1 MAMRRVAVLVA
12 EDHPLMSEA
21 IKTVLAKS
29 ADFEVVA
36 VAESGAQV
44 EGLVERFK
52 PDLVLLDL
60 ELPEL
65 HGLDVVRSLSASDS
79 PAQVVIFSAHD
90 EPELI
95 EAALRAGASAFI
107 TKRIDPRDLPAALR
121 QALEPT
127 LFQPVHSPAL
137 VDGKAAPV
145 ELTERE
151 MDVLNALTDGLS
163 NKAIGKRLWLSE
175 QTVKLHLTSIYRKL
189 GVSSRTEA
197 IAMAYGRHLATSKTA
212 GEPPSGPAAAKS
224 YLR

>member
-1 MAMRRVAVLVA
+1 MGMRRVTVLVA
-12 EDHPLMSEA
+12 EDHPLMIEA
-21 IKTVLAKS
+21 IKMVLAES
-29 ADFEVVA
+29 EDFEVVG
-36 VAESGAQV
+36 VANSGMEVA
-44 EGLVERFK
+44 GLVEQVQ

-60 ELPEL
+60 DLPEL
-65 HGLDVVRSLSASDS
+65 HGLDVVRSLSASKS
-79 PAQVVIFSAHD
+79 PAQVVIFSAHE
-90 EPELI
+90 EPKLI
-95 EAALRAGASAFI
+95 DAALRGGASAFI

-127 LFQPVHSPAL
+127 LFRPMKQPVL
-137 VDGKAAPV
+137 VNGDGPV

-151 MDVLNALTDGLS
+151 LDVLSALTDGLS

-212 GEPPSGPAAAKS
+212 GEPASGPAAAKS

>member
-1 MAMRRVAVLVA
+1 MAARRVTVLVA
-12 EDHPLMSEA
+12 EDHPLMIEA
-21 IKTVLAKS
+21 IKIVLAES
-29 ADFEVVA
+29 EDFEVVG
-36 VAESGAQV
+36 VAESGMEVA
-44 EGLVERFK
+44 GLVEQVQ

-60 ELPEL
+60 QLPEL

-79 PAQVVIFSAHD
+79 PAQVVIFSAHE

-175 QTVKLHLTSIYRKL
+175 QTVKFHLTSIYRKL

-197 IAMAYGRHLATSKTA
+197 IATAYGRHLRTSTTT
-212 GEPPSGPAAAKS
+212 SGDSASDPDAAS
-224 YLR
+224 LV

>member
-1 MAMRRVAVLVA
+1 MAARRVTVLVA
-12 EDHPLMSEA
+12 EDHPLMIEA
-21 IKTVLAKS
+21 IKIVLAES
-29 ADFEVVA
+29 EDFEVVG
-36 VAESGAQV
+36 VTESGMGVA
-44 EGLVERFK
+44 GLVEQVQ

-175 QTVKLHLTSIYRKL
+175 QTVKFHLTSIYRKL

-197 IAMAYGRHLATSKTA
+197 IATAYGRHLRTSTT
-212 GEPPSGPAAAKS
+212 SGDSASDPDAAS
-224 YLR
+224 LV

>member
-1 MAMRRVAVLVA
+1 MAARRVTVLVA
-12 EDHPLMSEA
+12 EDHPLMIEA
-21 IKTVLAKS
+21 IKIVLAES
-29 ADFEVVA
+29 EDFEVVG
-36 VAESGAQV
+36 VTESGMGVA
-44 EGLVERFK
+44 GLVEQVQ

-79 PAQVVIFSAHD
+79 PAQVVIFSAHE

-175 QTVKLHLTSIYRKL
+175 QTVKFHLTSIYRKL

-197 IAMAYGRHLATSKTA
+197 IATAYGRHLRTSTT
-212 GEPPSGPAAAKS
+212 SGDSASDPDAAS
-224 YLR
+224 LV

>member
-1 MAMRRVAVLVA
+1 MGMRRVTVLVA
-12 EDHPLMSEA
+12 EDHPLMIEA
-21 IKTVLAKS
+21 IKMVLAES
-29 ADFEVVA
+29 EDFEVVG
-36 VAESGAQV
+36 VAGSGMEVA
-44 EGLVERFK
+44 GLVEQVQ

-60 ELPEL
+60 DLPEL
-65 HGLDVVRSLSASDS
+65 HGLDVVRSLSASKS
-79 PAQVVIFSAHD
+79 PAQVVIFSAHED
-90 EPELI
+90 PKLI
-95 EAALRAGASAFI
+95 DAALRGGASAFI

-127 LFQPVHSPAL
+127 LFRPMQQPVL
-137 VDGKAAPV
+137 VNADAGRV

-151 MDVLNALTDGLS
+151 LDVLNALTDGLS

-197 IAMAYGRHLATSKTA
+197 IAIAYGRHLATSKTA
-212 GEPPSGPAAAKS
+212 GEPASGPAAAKS

>member
-1 MAMRRVAVLVA
+1 MAARRVTVLVA
-12 EDHPLMSEA
+12 EDHPLMIEA
-21 IKTVLAKS
+21 IKIVLAES
-29 ADFEVVA
+29 EEFEVVG
-36 VAESGAQV
+36 VTESGMGVA
-44 EGLVERFK
+44 GLVEQVQ

-175 QTVKLHLTSIYRKL
+175 QTVKFHLTSIYRKL

-197 IAMAYGRHLATSKTA
+197 IATAYGRHLRTSTT
-212 GEPPSGPAAAKS
+212 SGDSASDPDAAS
-224 YLR
+224 LV

>member
-1 MAMRRVAVLVA
+1 MAARRVTVLVA
-12 EDHPLMSEA
+12 EDHPLMIEA
-21 IKTVLAKS
+21 IKIVLAES
-29 ADFEVVA
+29 EDFEVVG
-36 VAESGAQV
+36 VTESGMGVA
-44 EGLVERFK
+44 GLVEQVQ

-79 PAQVVIFSAHD
+79 PAQVVLFSAHE

-175 QTVKLHLTSIYRKL
+175 QTVKFHLTSIYRKL

-197 IAMAYGRHLATSKTA
+197 IATAYGRHLRTSTT
-212 GEPPSGPAAAKS
+212 SGDSASDPDAAS
-224 YLR
+224 LV

>member
-21 IKTVLAKS
+21 IKTVLAES

-44 EGLVERFK
+44 EGLVERFM

-79 PAQVVIFSAHD
+79 PAQVVIFSAHE

-175 QTVKLHLTSIYRKL
+175 QTVKFHLTSIYRKL

-197 IAMAYGRHLATSKTA
+197 IAMAYGRNLVTSKTV
-212 GEPPSGPAAAKS
+212 GEPAPGPAAARS

>member
-1 MAMRRVAVLVA
+1 MGMRRVTVLVA
-12 EDHPLMSEA
+12 EDHPLMIEA
-21 IKTVLAKS
+21 IKMVLAES
-29 ADFEVVA
+29 EDFEVVGVA
-36 VAESGAQV
+36 VSGMEVA
-44 EGLVERFK
+44 GLVEQVQ

-60 ELPEL
+60 DLPEL
-65 HGLDVVRSLSASDS
+65 HGLDVVRSLSASKS
-79 PAQVVIFSAHD
+79 PAQVVIFSGHE

-95 EAALRAGASAFI
+95 DAALRGGASAFI

-127 LFQPVHSPAL
+127 LFRPMKQPVL
-137 VDGKAAPV
+137 VNGDGPV

-151 MDVLNALTDGLS
+151 LDVLSALTDGLS

-175 QTVKLHLTSIYRKL
+175 QTIKLHLTSIYRKL

-197 IAMAYGRHLATSKTA
+197 IAMAYGRNLVTSKTV
-212 GEPPSGPAAAKS
+212 GEPAPGPAAAKS

>member
-1 MAMRRVAVLVA
+1 MRRVTVLVA

-21 IKTVLAKS
+21 IKTVLAES

-65 HGLDVVRSLSASDS
+65 HGLDVVRSLSASKS
-79 PAQVVIFSAHD
+79 PAQVVIFSAHE

-95 EAALRAGASAFI
+95 DAALRGGASAFI

-127 LFQPVHSPAL
+127 LFRPMQQPAL
-137 VDGKAAPV
+137 VNGDGPV

-151 MDVLNALTDGLS
+151 LDVLSALTHGLS
-163 NKAIGKRLWLSE
+163 NKAIGN
-175 QTVKLHLTSIYRKL
+175 
-189 GVSSRTEA
+189 
-197 IAMAYGRHLATSKTA
+197 
-212 GEPPSGPAAAKS
+212 
-224 YLR
+224 